1 MTMFEALK
9 AHLSFVSSINHSS
22 SGVVYA
28 PPTFVLSTLIFP
40 ILAKSALI
48 SSSVDGANSVGSGCD
63 A

>member
-1 MTMFEALK
+1 MRMFEALI

-28 PPTFVLSTLIFP
+28 PPTFVFSTLICSL
-40 ILAKSALI
+40 LAKSALI
-48 SSSVDGANSVGSGCD
+48 SSSVDGANCVGSGRD